1 VGRQE
6 VAPVFVI
13 EPEVARATLEQLAP
27 QFSEEPV
34 DATLRLEG
42 DSLVAVPGQ
51 PGKQVD
57 VEATLSTLMTTVAGL
72 GTGNQ
77 VAITFQPVMPR
88 VSDAG
93 PAQAEAER
101 MVTQAMGVTSYDIL
115 TGETFSWVL
124 DREVLISWLRVE
136 QTEDG
141 TGLTVRGDEEAIQE
155 TLAGLASTI
164 GDGRGFRMDEA
175 VWQVAEGFEAGG
187 GIVELYLT
195 HPERTYSV
203 QWGDTIIKIGNRLGV
218 PPGIIA
224 EVNPNMNLDSL
235 YVGQELT
242 IPSQDV
248 LTPYLP
254 VPGKR
259 IEISIPEQR
268 MRVYENG
275 VLLYDWVVSTG
286 IEGSPTY
293 PGTYQVLSKED
304 NAYASQWDL
313 WMPHFIA
320 IYRAGGDVYNGIHAL
335 PILSNGQRLW
345 AGALGTPASYGC
357 IILGIS
363 EAEMLYNWADTGV
376 LVVIE
381 G

>member
-1 VGRQE
+1 
-6 VAPVFVI
+6 
-13 EPEVARATLEQLAP
+13 
-27 QFSEEPV
+27 
-34 DATLRLEG
+34 
-42 DSLVAVPGQ
+42 
-51 PGKQVD
+51 
-57 VEATLSTLMTTVAGL
+57 
-72 GTGNQ
+72 
-77 VAITFQPVMPR
+77 
-88 VSDAG
+88 
-93 PAQAEAER
+93 

-141 TGLTVRGDEEAIQE
+141 TGLIVRGEEQAIQG

-164 GDGRGFRMDEA
+164 GEGRGFRLEEA
-175 VWQVAEGFEAGG
+175 AQQVADAFRSGG

-195 HPERTYSV
+195 HPERSYSV
-203 QWGDTIIKIGNRLGV
+203 QWGDTIIKIGNRLGM

-224 EVNPNMNLDSL
+224 EANPNINLDWL
-235 YVGQELT
+235 HVGQELV

-248 LTPYLP
+248 LTPYIA

-275 VLLYDWVVSTG
+275 VLLQDWIISTG

-293 PGTYQVLSKED
+293 PGIYQVLSKDD
-304 NAYASQWDL
+304 NAYGSQWDL

-357 IILGIS
+357 IILGIT
-363 EAEMLYNWADTGV
+363 EAETLYNWADTGV

-381 G
+381 